1 MVRNLFISPKPIA
14 VKLDDDYKINLKK
27 RREGKLSKN

>member
-1 MVRNLFISPKPIA
+1 MFISSNPIA

-27 RREGKLSKN
+27 RIEGKLNKN